1 MRNFDSSKNLRK
13 QINLYFDNELNQT
26 DAEFLMNKIKED
38 PKKVK
43 IFESEKNFRE
53 FIQSNIKRPNVS
65 SNLIENIKNI
75 INI

>member
-26 DAEFLMNKIKED
+26 DSDYLINKIKED
-38 PKKVK
+38 PKKEK

-65 SNLIENIKNI
+65 SSLIANIKNI